1 MSEKIEN
8 SSGEFLGNI
17 VDELGNISGVCTE
30 IKETRLNCA
39 TTDDLN
45 NLGSTLTDAVSG
57 KVDNLQ
63 SSIESQ
69 TQTVSEIG
77 ESLTESVNNLSATMK
92 ERMDNFAANPP
103 VQKVEKT
110 VRIDKSSW
118 QWYASLAFSIG
129 SFALCVAGFFW
140 QEGRIEQCRMA
151 DVKYHFIMMH
161 NGVTSEGLDS
171 IESWFRDPEHAKYI
185 EKEVREY
192 EERVQETA
200 RALQQKYRLEEKINE
215 LNSQNQNKN
224 SRK

>member
-1 MSEKIEN
+1 MNEKFEN

-17 VDELGNISGVCTE
+17 ADELGNISGVCTE
-30 IKETRLNCA
+30 IKEAQLNCA

-45 NLGSTLTDAVSG
+45 NMGATLTEAVSD
-57 KVDNLQ
+57 KVDGLQ

-77 ESLTESVNNLSATMK
+77 KNLTKSVNTLSTTMTEK
-92 ERMDNFAANPP
+92 MDNFTANPP

-110 VRIDKSSW
+110 VRIEKPTW
-118 QWYASLAFSIG
+118 QWCASLVFSG
-129 SFALCVAGFFW
+129 LSCLLCLIFFFW
-140 QEGRIEQCRMA
+140 QEGRIEQCHMS

-192 EERVQETA
+192 EQRVQETA
-200 RALQQKYRLEEKINE
+200 RALQQKYRLEEKINQ
-215 LNSQNQNKN
+215 LNSQTTNKN